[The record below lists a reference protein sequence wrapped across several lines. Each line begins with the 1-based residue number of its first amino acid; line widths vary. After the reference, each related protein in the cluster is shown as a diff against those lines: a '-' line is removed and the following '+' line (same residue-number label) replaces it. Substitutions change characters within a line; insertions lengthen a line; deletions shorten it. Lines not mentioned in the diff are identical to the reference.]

1 MGGAKKL
8 GFHTQIMM
16 FNQKHNLISDDDRLL
31 VACSGGAD
39 SVALLTFLKQQKD
52 NFGITL
58 GCIHA
63 NHGLRGK
70 ESDDD
75 ERFVEVLSRDL
86 DIPFYSKTLPIRNIL
101 ELEKGNLQDICRRE
115 RYSFFKQVMQQYGY
129 NKLVV
134 AHHADDQVES
144 VYMGLTR
151 GTRTNGMLSK
161 RDFGSGELIRPFL
174 SVTRKQIEHY
184 LNKQQHTYRED
195 SSNQKDAYMRNRFR
209 HHIVPLLQ
217 EENPNVA
224 SFIQQWTFQQQ
235 QDELLLQKF
244 AAVEYEGIIR
254 GTSKDSLSIDL
265 HQFRDIESAL
275 QKRVIL
281 LLLNYL
287 YPHENLWLSHSLV
300 DQIHTQCLEDKGS
313 KEIHLPKGGK
323 MIRQYSIMHFSFE
336 EEVLIHPVLPI
347 ILTVGEW
354 ISLESNIQIKV
365 CEREGEVS
373 VADGSFISLEES
385 ELPLQVRRRQ
395 PGDRLLLKGMNEPK
409 RLSRLLIDE
418 KVPLHTRDSIH
429 LLETQQE
436 EIIAIPSLRLG
447 SRFTKQPHEGW
458 THKLIIE
465 KESV

>member
-1 MGGAKKL
+1 MG
-8 GFHTQIMM
+8 FYTQIMT
-16 FNQKHNLISDDDRLL
+16 FIQKHNLISDEDRLL

-39 SVALLTFLKQQKD
+39 SVALLTFLQQEKD
-52 NFGITL
+52 KFGIEL

-75 ERFVEVLSRDL
+75 ERFVEMLCQDW
-86 DIPFYSKTLPIRNIL
+86 DIPFYTKTLPIRDIL
-101 ELEKGNLQDICRRE
+101 EHEKGNLQDICRRE
-115 RYSFFKQVMQQYGY
+115 RYSFFMQVMQQSGY

-151 GTRTNGMLSK
+151 GTRANGMLSK
-161 RDFGSGELIRPFL
+161 RNFGSGELIRPFL
-174 SVTRKQIEHY
+174 SVTRKQVEHY
-184 LNKQQHTYRED
+184 LNKQHHTYRED

-217 EENPNVA
+217 EENSNVA
-224 SFIQQWTFQQQ
+224 SVILQWVSQQQ
-235 QDELLLQKF
+235 QDELLLQKL
-244 AAVEYEGIIR
+244 AAKEYKKII
-254 GTSKDSLSIDL
+254 KDISHHSLSIDL
-265 HQFRDIESAL
+265 QQFQDIEPAL

-300 DQIHTQCLEDKGS
+300 DQIHNQCFEHKGS
-313 KEIHLPKGGK
+313 NEIHLPKGGK
-323 MIRQYSIMHFSFE
+323 VIRQYSIMHFSFE
-336 EEVLIHPVLPI
+336 EEVSKHPIFPIMLI
-347 ILTVGEW
+347 VGEW
-354 ISLESNIQIKV
+354 KLIESNLRIKV
-365 CEREGEVS
+365 CDREDSVS
-373 VADGSFISLEES
+373 DAEGWYITLEEF
-385 ELPLQVRRRQ
+385 ELPIQVRGRK

-418 KVPLHTRDSIH
+418 KVPLHTRDSIQ

-436 EIIAIPSLRLG
+436 EIIAVLGLRLG